1 MLLVLGAIGFI
12 ALAYRVTFVYQLRP
26 GRCAAGSVSAAHGAM
41 APFVALAAAG
51 EPATAAARRPIRIL
65 SYNIEGHAVLVRP
78 RHVEEIAAV
87 IRAQHPDVVA
97 LQEVHRGTWE
107 SRFRD
112 QAAELGRLTG
122 MSVAFGPSFRVLGGE
137 FGNAILARGPLRDV
151 ELVPLPS
158 LGEPRSLL
166 RARVDV
172 DGTDFEV
179 MATHLAAWGGLNSRI
194 RTRQA
199 YCLAEHARA
208 AGGRFVLCGDF
219 NAPPASAEL
228 AALLHG
234 TLMSLCG
241 VPSDV
246 THPLLGQRIDYILA
260 GPGWHVGPSAV
271 VHAGPSDHWPIT
283 AELTAVQP
291 PAGAGALRAAG

>member
-26 GRCAAGSVSAAHGAM
+26 GLCAAGSVPAARGAT
-41 APFVALAAAG
+41 APFVALPAESTPAARG
-51 EPATAAARRPIRIL
+51 ARRPIRIL

-78 RHVEEIAAV
+78 HHVEEIAAV
-87 IRAQHPDVVA
+87 IRAQRPDVVA

-122 MSVAFGPSFRVLGGE
+122 MTVAFGPSFRVLGGE

-158 LGEPRSLL
+158 FGEPRSLL
-166 RARVDV
+166 QARVDV
-172 DGTDFEV
+172 EGTDFEV
-179 MATHLAAWGGLNSRI
+179 MATHLAAWGGLNRRI

-208 AGGRFVLCGDF
+208 AGRRFVLCGDF
-219 NAPPASAEL
+219 NATPASAEL
-228 AALLHG
+228 AALLDG
-234 TLMSLCG
+234 KLVTLCG
-241 VPSDV
+241 LASGP

-260 GPGWHVGPSAV
+260 GPGWEVGPTQV

-283 AELTAVQP
+283 AELMPGP
-291 PAGAGALRAAG
+291 PRRPEVLRNTG

>member
-1 MLLVLGAIGFI
+1 MLGAIGFI
-12 ALAYRVTFVYQLRP
+12 AIAYRVTFVYELRP
-26 GRCAAGSVSAAHGAM
+26 GRCAANGVAAVRGAR
-41 APFVALAAAG
+41 APFVALAAASM
-51 EPATAAARRPIRIL
+51 PPTSAARRPIRVL
-65 SYNIEGHAVLVRP
+65 SYNIEGHAVLIRP
-78 RHVEEIAAV
+78 RHLEEIAEV

-112 QAAELGRLTG
+112 QATELGRLTG
-122 MSVAFGPSFRVLGGE
+122 MTVAFGPSFRVLGGE

-172 DGTDFEV
+172 GGTDFEV

-194 RTRQA
+194 RTSQA
-199 YCLAEHARA
+199 KCLAEHARA
-208 AGGRFVLCGDF
+208 EGGRFVLCGDF
-219 NAPPASAEL
+219 NAPPASSEL

-234 TLMSLCG
+234 ALLTLCG
-241 VPSDV
+241 RAGEV
-246 THPLLGQRIDYILA
+246 THPLMGERIDYILA
-260 GPGWHVGPSAV
+260 GPGWQVGPTQV

-283 AELTAVQP
+283 ADLL
-291 PAGAGALRAAG
+291 PAPAARPDISRNTG